1 MVLFSKIAGERVF
14 FSVMSGYSYKY
25 RRAREVLLLGNPIC
39 AYCKVKR
46 ADTADHVPP
55 LSSFPA
61 PELWQGDLVAC
72 CKGCNSRMGAKIVND
87 RRRKHKRSREW

>member
-1 MVLFSKIAGERVF
+1 VF
-14 FSVMSGYSYKY
+14 FVKTDGYSWAY
-25 RRAREVLLLGNPIC
+25 RQARRSLLADGPMC
-39 AYCKVKR
+39 VYCKVKR

-61 PELWQGDLVAC
+61 PELWQGDLVPC